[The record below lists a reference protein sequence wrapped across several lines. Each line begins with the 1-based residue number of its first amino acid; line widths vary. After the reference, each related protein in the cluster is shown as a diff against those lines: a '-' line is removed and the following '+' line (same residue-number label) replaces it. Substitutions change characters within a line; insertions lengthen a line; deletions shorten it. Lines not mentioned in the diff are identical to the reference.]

1 MERAGALAR
10 AGATTCA
17 LLPIHELLAHLQ
29 RTPAHRPQ
37 DKALRHG
44 GLLHLRRGFEL
55 PRQLTL
61 EEDSLSYVHV
71 SDGGGVEKEGVV
83 PSVIHFDDVH
93 RVAAMPP
100 EPIMHIDGR
109 TGERRVIGKKPSK
122 RWKIVMKDAEE
133 PAYEF
138 VAATTEAR
146 DAWVYCVRTNLNAHN
161 RRALSTALAR

>member
-1 MERAGALAR
+1 M
-10 AGATTCA
+10 
-17 LLPIHELLAHLQ
+17 LPIHELLAHLQ

-55 PRQLTL
+55 PK
-61 EEDSLSYVHV
+61 EDSLSYVHV
-71 SDGGGVEKEGVV
+71 SDGGGVEKEGTS
-83 PSVIHFDDVH
+83 PRVIHFDDVH

-122 RWKIVMKDAEE
+122 RWKIVMKDATFGKIN
-133 PAYEF
+133 A
-138 VAATTEAR
+138 
-146 DAWVYCVRTNLNAHN
+146 VRGP
-161 RRALSTALAR
+161 LSLLCLSI